1 MPIRKKIVK
10 RIPAVIKVT
19 VSDAEKAVLAKAAAQ
34 ASLPLA
40 TYVRVAA
47 LEKAQREAAK

>member
-1 MPIRKKIVK
+1 MAPRKKIVK
-10 RIPAVIKVT
+10 RAPAVIKVT
-19 VSDAEKAVLAKAAAQ
+19 VSEAEKAALAKAANR

-47 LEKAQREAAK
+47 LEKAQTRDE